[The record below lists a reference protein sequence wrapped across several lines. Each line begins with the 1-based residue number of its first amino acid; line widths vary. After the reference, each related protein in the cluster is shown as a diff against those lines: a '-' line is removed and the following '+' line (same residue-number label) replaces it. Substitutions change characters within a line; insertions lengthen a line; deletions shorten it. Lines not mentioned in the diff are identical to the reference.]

1 MTWNFLKIAPLFNF
15 SFSTLRGLHSIRRYF
30 KTSSVPMRCL
40 SSKNP
45 RNKSII
51 KQNSMISR
59 SRRVITSFTDVPQ
72 TDPVMEIIPNI
83 SRHPNNYSSQSS
95 RVQNLSTQSS
105 RITSNPIGNNFI
117 SY

>member
-1 MTWNFLKIAPLFNF
+1 
-15 SFSTLRGLHSIRRYF
+15 
-30 KTSSVPMRCL
+30 MRCL
-40 SSKNP
+40 SSKNH

-59 SRRVITSFTDVPQ
+59 SRRVITSFTDAPQ

-83 SRHPNNYSSQSS
+83 SRHPSNFSSHSS

-105 RITSNPIGNNFI
+105 RITSNPIGNFF
-117 SY
+117 